1 MDMNEAD
8 YKAIRKRVER
18 IYEMRSE
25 YFSHLI
31 SFVVLNGLVLLAIN
45 NTDEVA
51 RNYFFIN
58 VWYFIAAMWGV
69 GMAIHTV
76 QYFLGMAKEKAIQ
89 KAIEREHE
97 YRMAL
102 AAKGQVYEKP
112 KRDRLVLNDD
122 GEIEEI
128 IDEDEPERI
137 RMRR

>member
-1 MDMNEAD
+1 MNEAD

-45 NTDEVA
+45 NTDEAA

-128 IDEDEPERI
+128 IDEEEPGQI

>member
-1 MDMNEAD
+1 MNEAD

-45 NTDEVA
+45 NTDEAA

-58 VWYFIAAMWGV
+58 VWYFIAVMWGL

-76 QYFLGMAKEKAIQ
+76 QYVLGVAKENAVQ

-102 AAKGQVYEKP
+102 AASGQVYEKP

-122 GEIEEI
+122 GEIEEM
-128 IDEDEPERI
+128 IDADEPERI

>member
-1 MDMNEAD
+1 MNEAD

-58 VWYFIAAMWGV
+58 VWYLIAAMWGV

-102 AAKGQVYEKP
+102 AANGQVYEKP

>member
-1 MDMNEAD
+1 MNEAD

-45 NTDEVA
+45 NTDEAA

-128 IDEDEPERI
+128 IDEEEPGRI

>member
-1 MDMNEAD
+1 MNEAD

-45 NTDEVA
+45 NTDEAA

>member
-1 MDMNEAD
+1 MNESD

-45 NTDEVA
+45 GTAEAV
-51 RNYFFIN
+51 RNSFFIN
-58 VWYFIAAMWGV
+58 LWYIVVALWGM
-69 GMAIHTV
+69 GLAIHTV
-76 QYFLGMAKEKAIQ
+76 QYVLGVAKENAVQ

-102 AAKGQVYEKP
+102 AAQGMAYEKP
-112 KRDRLVLNDD
+112 KRDRLVINDD
-122 GEIEEI
+122 GEIEAI
-128 IDEDEPERI
+128 IDDAAPERI
-137 RMRR
+137 KGRR